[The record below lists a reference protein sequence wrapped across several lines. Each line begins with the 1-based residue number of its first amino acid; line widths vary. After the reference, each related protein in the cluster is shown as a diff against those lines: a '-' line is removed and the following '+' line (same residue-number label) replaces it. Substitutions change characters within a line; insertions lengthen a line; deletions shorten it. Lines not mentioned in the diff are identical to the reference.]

1 MNSNKLSSDIL
12 FSSTT
17 EREAESKN
25 VVDADKM
32 YGYILAARKRE
43 QARQES
49 LRQLQ
54 SRGIETAKRA
64 ARMLRQEFGVKRVV
78 LFGSMLQ
85 PKIHANSDIDLAVWN
100 LSKSDYF
107 QAVGKLQ
114 GLSEFAI
121 DLVESENAPDYIV
134 EAIAQGLEL

>member
-1 MNSNKLSSDIL
+1 MNSNELSSHIL

-17 EREAESKN
+17 ERKAESKN

-32 YGYILAARKRE
+32 DGYILAARKRE

-54 SRGIETAKRA
+54 SRGIETAKQA
-64 ARMLRQEFGVKRVV
+64 ARILRQKYSATRVV

-85 PKIHANSDIDLAVWN
+85 PKIHADSDIDLAVWN

-114 GLSEFAI
+114 GISEFAI
-121 DLVESENAPDYIV
+121 DLIEAENASDYIV
-134 EAIAQGLEL
+134 EAIAQGIEL

>member
-1 MNSNKLSSDIL
+1 MNSNKLSSDVS
-12 FSSTT
+12 FSSTI

-32 YGYILAARKRE
+32 YCYILAARKRE

-85 PKIHANSDIDLAVWN
+85 PKIHADSDIDLAVWN
-100 LSKSDYF
+100 LSKFDYF

-114 GLSEFAI
+114 GLSEFEI
-121 DLVESENAPDYIV
+121 DLVEVENASDYIV